1 MASITTVANTMKSYS
16 KLYLGFLISCALLS
30 MLSFAFLLIGIFG
43 EHRQLIFLAGIWWS
57 GWGSILGLTA
67 LPIGFVAEIIASGVK
82 GSVHRY
88 IRWVLSV
95 FLLTGAS
102 ISLLSLY
109 IPSGKINPQTLIP
122 LILMV
127 IILGV
132 LGHWKLFRV
141 FVHLLIFVI
150 FIVHILIIFLPI
162 DFTNTLSGKIS
173 DACFIAVTPKR
184 VAITYES
191 IKKGEII
198 FFRKDGKPRVWY
210 YRKEDGAFDF
220 FDGEG
225 HHPVYEVELKPLTR
239 EIIPLVEKQL
249 KKEEDAR
256 QEQIERMRI
265 KQEQSRQEL
274 MQEQHRQEQHR
285 QEQIE
290 KEHLEQERFKQEQ
303 LKQEQQ
309 FKQEQLRLDQLKKE
323 QKEQLDREESSR
335 KDLMKPG
342 VYMIE
347 KKLGRFGSGLKTHLH
362 RVDILDD
369 RIIRVTFLIE
379 NDTGSDVWIKMKEPD
394 GYIVL
399 VDNQGNRYNPKKPI
413 EPHYYSQFPYDGFW
427 ITLDFEPLKRNV
439 TSLTLQGLFY
449 AEWRGYYYGYGE
461 CKFEYT
467 LTPARARRL

>member
-1 MASITTVANTMKSYS
+1 MASVTTVANTMKSYS
-16 KLYLGFLISCALLS
+16 KLYLGFLISFALLS

-67 LPIGFVAEIIASGVK
+67 LPIGFAAEIITGGVK
-82 GSVHRY
+82 GSMHRY
-88 IRWVLSV
+88 IRWVFST

-109 IPSGKINPQTLIP
+109 VPSGKINPQTLIP
-122 LILMV
+122 LILMGV
-127 IILGV
+127 ILGV

-141 FVHLLIFVI
+141 FAHLLIFVI
-150 FIVHILIIFLPI
+150 FIAHILTIFLPV
-162 DFTNTLSGKIS
+162 DFGNVVREKIN
-173 DACFIAVTPKR
+173 DACFFMVAPKR
-184 VAITYES
+184 VCITYES
-191 IKKGEII
+191 LKQGEIEL
-198 FFRKDGKPRVWY
+198 FRKDGKPEVWY

-225 HHPVYEVELKPLTR
+225 CHPVYEVELEPLTR
-239 EIIPLVEKQL
+239 EIVPLVEEQL
-249 KKEEDAR
+249 KREEEARHAQIEQEHLKHEEAKQEQLR
-256 QEQIERMRI
+256 QEQ
-265 KQEQSRQEL
+265 L
-274 MQEQHRQEQHR
+274 RQEQLR
-285 QEQIE
+285 QEQAK
-290 KEHLEQERFKQEQ
+290 KEQLEQERLKQEQ
-303 LKQEQQ
+303 LKQEQLR
-309 FKQEQLRLDQLKKE
+309 QEQLRQEQIKKE
-323 QKEQLDREESSR
+323 QKDQLDREEASR
-335 KDLMKPG
+335 KDLIKPG

-369 RIIRVTFLIE
+369 RTIRVTFLIE

-413 EPHYYSQFPYDGFW
+413 EPHYYCQLQYDGFW
-427 ITLDFEPLKRNV
+427 ITLDFVPLKRNV

-449 AEWRGYYYGYGE
+449 AEWSGYYYGYGE

-467 LTPARARRL
+467 LTSARRL

>member
-16 KLYLGFLISCALLS
+16 KLYLGFLISFALLL

-67 LPIGFVAEIIASGVK
+67 LPIGFAAEIIAGGVK
-82 GSVHRY
+82 GSMHRY
-88 IRWVLSV
+88 IRWVLST

-109 IPSGKINPQTLIP
+109 VPSGKINPQTLLP

-141 FVHLLIFVI
+141 FVHLLIFFI
-150 FIVHILIIFLPI
+150 FIVHILTIFLPV
-162 DFTNTLSGKIS
+162 DFKNALGGKIS

-184 VAITYES
+184 VAVTYES

-198 FFRKDGKPRVWY
+198 FFRKDGKPRVLY
-210 YRKEDGAFDF
+210 YRKENGTFDF

-225 HHPVYEVELKPLTR
+225 RHPVYEVELKPLTR
-239 EIIPLVEKQL
+239 EIIPLVEEQL
-249 KKEEDAR
+249 KKEEEAR

-265 KQEQSRQEL
+265 KQEQSRQEQL
-274 MQEQHRQEQHR
+274 MQEQLRQEQLR

-290 KEHLEQERFKQEQ
+290 KEHLEQERLKQEQ
-303 LKQEQQ
+303 LKQEQLR
-309 FKQEQLRLDQLKKE
+309 QEQLRQDQIKKE
-323 QKEQLDREESSR
+323 QKEQLDREEASR
-335 KDLMKPG
+335 KDLIKPG

-369 RIIRVTFLIE
+369 RTIRVTFLIE

-394 GYIVL
+394 GCVVL
-399 VDNQGNRYNPKKPI
+399 LDNLGKRYNPKAPI
-413 EPHYYSQFPYDGFW
+413 EAYYTCKLPYNSTW
-427 ITLDFEPLKRNV
+427 LTLDFEPLQRNV
-439 TSLTLQGLFY
+439 KYLNFQGFMI
-449 AEWRGYYYGYGE
+449 AVWDGGYEHGKI
-461 CKFEYT
+461 KFEYT
-467 LTPARARRL
+467 LTPANR